1 MQKENFSSYS
11 FPRTVYEI
19 FVKSSLFHLFFTP
32 GAVYLKA
39 GGTTVLRFLNHGK
52 SVLVPAG
59 KDVTADGD
67 YSRG

>member
-1 MQKENFSSYS
+1 M
-11 FPRTVYEI
+11 
-19 FVKSSLFHLFFTP
+19 FFIP
-32 GAVYLKA
+32 GTVYLKV
-39 GGTTVLRFLNHGK
+39 GGKTVLRFLNLGK